1 MGMIKPFTYDREDT
15 CPQCKSERSIEAYDY
30 NGNPLKLSL
39 SIDRGVPI
47 KQKNIS
53 YLKCKNCKAEFFPN
67 WVTEYPTPMTDVKR
81 IRDWLTPVSVFI
93 FINLKTT

>member
-1 MGMIKPFTYDREDT
+1 MEMIKPFTYDREDT
-15 CPQCKSERSIEAYDY
+15 CSKCNSERSIEAYDY

-47 KQKNIS
+47 KQKNIL

-67 WVTEYPTPMTDVKR
+67 WITEYPTPMTDSSFELFMGGYKVA
-81 IRDWLTPVSVFI
+81 
-93 FINLKTT
+93 LKESETG